1 MLVLLCLVV
10 TYCCWVN
17 LFNYVLNLAIIKT
30 ILLKQGTCC
39 KVFQKRRQRTRS
51 RSQMSF
57 DSTGSWP
64 SDPRLMSLWSPQ
76 SHSYEA
82 PTSNRRETSRN
93 DSRLSV
99 ETKPRWHHDVPPSYE
114 VLFCPEMNFCSPPT
128 YSSLELNQQLCST
141 GVSSNNPPTLVNELV
156 ANSSNPFVTVVI
168 ERESETTSDEQNLSI
183 PKSVARFHRSQSVP
197 ASIGSSGQITHISVL
212 FHTNNREA

>member
-1 MLVLLCLVV
+1 
-10 TYCCWVN
+10 
-17 LFNYVLNLAIIKT
+17 
-30 ILLKQGTCC
+30 
-39 KVFQKRRQRTRS
+39 
-51 RSQMSF
+51 MSF
-57 DSTGSWP
+57 DSADSWP

-76 SHSYEA
+76 SHSYDA
-82 PTSNRRETSRN
+82 PTSNRREIPRN

-128 YSSLELNQQLCST
+128 YSSLELNQQSCSI
-141 GVSSNNPPTLVNELV
+141 GVSSDNSTTLVNELM
-156 ANSSNPFVTVVI
+156 AASSSNPFVTVVI
-168 ERESETTSDEQNLSI
+168 ERESETTPDERNPPMQMS
-183 PKSVARFHRSQSVP
+183 AEGRFHRSQSVP